1 MKKFPRI
8 LPSLILLPITIF
20 SVITLLPSE
29 DVPAAS
35 ETLCR
40 EQLFIALQDEFD
52 GYRRVVFGSTGAA
65 LTNSGGTVLKTG
77 GTMFKGDLAG
87 IFETK
92 NRLTSELIEPLTE
105 SYRTLRCR
113 SLSVC
118 ETLERSI
125 GAGGS
130 ANNVT
135 VQTLGCEPIERPLFS
150 ECGLAD
156 GSPQANIAEL
166 VSFCRTAVT
175 EGLEYERTALK
186 TAVAYDSSYR
196 SLLQFTGM
204 FDAFLKEAPV
214 STFTAL
220 RQMAGL
226 LGKLHQIPCFSG
238 HCDLPSPLPQ

>member
-1 MKKFPRI
+1 MKSFPRI
-8 LPSLILLPITIF
+8 LPALILLPLAIISAIVLF
-20 SVITLLPSE
+20 PSE
-29 DVPAAS
+29 EVPAAN
-35 ETLCR
+35 EQLCR
-40 EQLFIALQDEFD
+40 EQVFTEMQNEFD
-52 GYRRVVFGSTGAA
+52 AYRRVVFGSTGSA
-65 LTNSGGTVLKTG
+65 LTDSGGTVLKTG
-77 GTMFKGDLAG
+77 GTMFEGDLPG

-92 NRLTSELIEPLTE
+92 HRLTSELIEPLTE

-118 ETLERSI
+118 EALEKSI
-125 GAGGS
+125 MAEGS
-130 ANNVT
+130 SQT
-135 VQTLGCEPIERPLFS
+135 ITIQTLGCEPIERPLFS

-156 GSPQANIAEL
+156 GSPQVNIAEL
-166 VSFCRTAVT
+166 KTFCRSAVA
-175 EGLEYERTALK
+175 EGLQYERSALK

-226 LGKLHQIPCFSG
+226 LGKLHQIPCFSAA
-238 HCDLPSPLPQ
+238 CDLPSPLPQ